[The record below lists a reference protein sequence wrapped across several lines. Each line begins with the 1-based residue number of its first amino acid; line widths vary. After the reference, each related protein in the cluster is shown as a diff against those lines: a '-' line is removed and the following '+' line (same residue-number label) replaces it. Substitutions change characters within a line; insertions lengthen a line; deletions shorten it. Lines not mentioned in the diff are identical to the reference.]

1 MNLDYLRYFV
11 KLAQV
16 GHYTRASEQLNISQP
31 SLSHAVRQLEEEL
44 GVPLFERQGRNTQL
58 TQFGAEF
65 LNCAARTLA
74 TLDEGVTSLRR
85 KARGEGLIRL
95 GFLRVLGTDY
105 VPRLAARFLA
115 AHPDRQ
121 LQFTFHSGR
130 TQELLEGLADRRYDL
145 VFCSRPAPELGLTA
159 VPVRAQELVL
169 IVPTGHPLAGRSGV
183 SLAEAAPYPMV
194 CFSRDSGLRA
204 VVDELFDALGVC
216 PQVAWET
223 EEDQVVAGL
232 VAQGFGIAV
241 VPEMDVLHQLDLVA
255 LPITAPPYRRDFFLV
270 HNDRL
275 FLSPAAREFRQFV
288 LSGEDECPGPA
299 QGAAPRAPGPAGT
312 QTPRILSR

>member
-16 GHYTRASEQLNISQP
+16 GHYTRASERLNISQP

-65 LNCAARTLA
+65 LDCAARTLA
-74 TLDEGVTSLRR
+74 TLDEGVTSLQR

-145 VFCSRPAPELGLTA
+145 VFCSRPTPEL
-159 VPVRAQELVL
+159 V
-169 IVPTGHPLAGRSGV
+169 
-183 SLAEAAPYPMV
+183 
-194 CFSRDSGLRA
+194 
-204 VVDELFDALGVC
+204 
-216 PQVAWET
+216 
-223 EEDQVVAGL
+223 
-232 VAQGFGIAV
+232 
-241 VPEMDVLHQLDLVA
+241 
-255 LPITAPPYRRDFFLV
+255 
-270 HNDRL
+270 
-275 FLSPAAREFRQFV
+275 
-288 LSGEDECPGPA
+288 
-299 QGAAPRAPGPAGT
+299 
-312 QTPRILSR
+312 

>member
-65 LNCAARTLA
+65 LDCAARTLA

-95 GFLRVLGTDY
+95 GFLRVLGTEY

-121 LQFTFHSGR
+121 IQFTFHSGR

-169 IVPTGHPLAGRSGV
+169 IVPPGHPLAGRSGV
-183 SLAEAAPYPMV
+183 SLAETAPYPMV

-270 HNDRL
+270 HDDRR

-288 LSGEDECPGPA
+288 LSGGDGPA
-299 QGAAPRAPGPAGT
+299 QGAAPRVLGTAG
-312 QTPRILSR
+312 Q

>member
-58 TQFGAEF
+58 TQFGEEF
-65 LNCAARTLA
+65 LDCAVRTLA
-74 TLDEGVTSLRR
+74 TLDEGVISLRR
-85 KARGEGLIRL
+85 KAKGEGLIRL

-115 AHPDRQ
+115 ARPDRQ
-121 LQFTFHSGR
+121 IQFTFHSGR

-204 VVDELFDALGVC
+204 VVDELFDALGVR

-270 HNDRL
+270 HDDRL

-288 LSGEDECPGPA
+288 LSGEDGCPG
-299 QGAAPRAPGPAGT
+299 GP
-312 QTPRILSR
+312 L

>member
-58 TQFGAEF
+58 TQLGAEF
-65 LNCAARTLA
+65 LDCAARTLA

-95 GFLRVLGTDY
+95 GFLRVLGTEY

-121 LQFTFHSGR
+121 IQFTFHSGR

-159 VPVRAQELVL
+159 VPVRAQGLVL
-169 IVPTGHPLAGRSGV
+169 IVPPGHPLAGRAGV

-204 VVDELFDALGVC
+204 VVDELFDALGVR

-270 HNDRL
+270 HDDRL
-275 FLSPAAREFRQFV
+275 FLSPAAREFRRFV
-288 LSGEDECPGPA
+288 LSGEDGCPG
-299 QGAAPRAPGPAGT
+299 GP
-312 QTPRILSR
+312 L

>member
-1 MNLDYLRYFV
+1 MNLDHLRYFV
-11 KLAQV
+11 RLAQV

-95 GFLRVLGTDY
+95 GFLRVLGTEY

-115 AHPDRQ
+115 ARPDRQ
-121 LQFTFHSGR
+121 IQFTFHSGR

-145 VFCSRPAPELGLTA
+145 VFCSRPAPELGLAA
-159 VPVRAQELVL
+159 VPVRAQELVH
-169 IVPTGHPLAGRSGV
+169 IVPPGHPLAGRAGV

-204 VVDELFDALGVC
+204 VVDELFDALGVR

-270 HNDRL
+270 HDDRL
-275 FLSPAAREFRQFV
+275 FLSPAAREFRKFV
-288 LSGEDECPGPA
+288 LSGEDGCPG
-299 QGAAPRAPGPAGT
+299 GP
-312 QTPRILSR
+312 L

>member
-58 TQFGAEF
+58 TQFGEEF
-65 LNCAARTLA
+65 LDCAARTLA
-74 TLDEGVTSLRR
+74 TLDEGVISLRR
-85 KARGEGLIRL
+85 KAKGEGLIRL

-115 AHPDRQ
+115 ARPDRQ

-159 VPVRAQELVL
+159 VPVRAQGLVL
-169 IVPTGHPLAGRSGV
+169 IVPPGHPLAGRAGV

-255 LPITAPPYRRDFFLV
+255 LPLSAPPSRRRVLLV
-270 HNDRL
+270 HGDRL
-275 FLSPAAREFRQFV
+275 FLSPAGREFRKFV
-288 LSGEDECPGPA
+288 LSGEDGCPG
-299 QGAAPRAPGPAGT
+299 GP
-312 QTPRILSR
+312 L

>member
-65 LNCAARTLA
+65 LDCAARTLA

-95 GFLRVLGTDY
+95 GFLRVLGTEY

-115 AHPDRQ
+115 ARPDRQ
-121 LQFTFHSGR
+121 IQFTFHSGR

-145 VFCSRPAPELGLTA
+145 VFCSRPAPELGLAA

-169 IVPTGHPLAGRSGV
+169 IVPPGHPLAGRAGV

-270 HNDRL
+270 HDDRL

-288 LSGEDECPGPA
+288 LSGEDGCPG
-299 QGAAPRAPGPAGT
+299 GP
-312 QTPRILSR
+312 L

>member
-58 TQFGAEF
+58 TQFGEEF
-65 LNCAARTLA
+65 LDCAARTLA
-74 TLDEGVTSLRR
+74 TLDEGVISLRR
-85 KARGEGLIRL
+85 KAKGEGLIRL

-115 AHPDRQ
+115 ARPDRQ
-121 LQFTFHSGR
+121 IQFTFHSGR

-145 VFCSRPAPELGLTA
+145 VFCSRPAPELGLAA

-169 IVPTGHPLAGRSGV
+169 IVPPGHPLAGRAGV

-270 HNDRL
+270 HDDRL
-275 FLSPAAREFRQFV
+275 YLSPAARHFRQFV
-288 LSGEDECPGPA
+288 LSGGEGRPDGPA
-299 QGAAPRAPGPAGT
+299 RGMDPPAPGSAG
-312 QTPRILSR
+312 P

>member
-95 GFLRVLGTDY
+95 GFLRVLGTEY

-121 LQFTFHSGR
+121 IQFTFHSGR

-159 VPVRAQELVL
+159 VPVRAQGLVL
-169 IVPTGHPLAGRSGV
+169 IVPPGHPLAGRAGV

-204 VVDELFDALGVC
+204 VVDELFDALGVR

-270 HNDRL
+270 HDDRL

-288 LSGEDECPGPA
+288 LSGGDGCPGPKT
-299 QGAAPRAPGPAGT
+299 RSMSGPKT
-312 QTPRILSR
+312 SIST

>member
-58 TQFGAEF
+58 TQLGAEF
-65 LNCAARTLA
+65 LDCAARTLA

-159 VPVRAQELVL
+159 VPVRAQGLVL
-169 IVPTGHPLAGRSGV
+169 IVPPGHPLAGRAGV

-270 HNDRL
+270 HDDRL

>member
-1 MNLDYLRYFV
+1 MNLDHLRYFV
-11 KLAQV
+11 RLAQV

-58 TQFGAEF
+58 TQFGEEF
-65 LNCAARTLA
+65 LDCAVRTLA

-95 GFLRVLGTDY
+95 GFLRVLGTEY

-121 LQFTFHSGR
+121 IQFTFHSGR

-169 IVPTGHPLAGRSGV
+169 IVPPGHPLAGRSGV

-204 VVDELFDALGVC
+204 VVDELFDALGVR

-270 HNDRL
+270 HDDRL

-288 LSGEDECPGPA
+288 LSGEDGCPG
-299 QGAAPRAPGPAGT
+299 GP
-312 QTPRILSR
+312 L

>member
-65 LNCAARTLA
+65 LDCAARTLA

-95 GFLRVLGTDY
+95 GFLRVLGTEY

-121 LQFTFHSGR
+121 IQFTFHSGR

-145 VFCSRPAPELGLTA
+145 VFCSRPAPELGLAA

-169 IVPTGHPLAGRSGV
+169 IVPPGHPLAGRAGV

-270 HNDRL
+270 HDDRL

-288 LSGEDECPGPA
+288 LSGEDGCPG
-299 QGAAPRAPGPAGT
+299 GP
-312 QTPRILSR
+312 L

>member
-65 LNCAARTLA
+65 LDCAARTLA

-115 AHPDRQ
+115 ARPDRQ
-121 LQFTFHSGR
+121 IQFTFHSGR

-169 IVPTGHPLAGRSGV
+169 IVPPGHPLAGRAGV

-204 VVDELFDALGVC
+204 VVDELFDALGVR

-270 HNDRL
+270 HDDRL

-288 LSGEDECPGPA
+288 LSGEDGCPG
-299 QGAAPRAPGPAGT
+299 GP
-312 QTPRILSR
+312 L

>member
-1 MNLDYLRYFV
+1 MNLDHLRYFV
-11 KLAQV
+11 RLAQV

-65 LNCAARTLA
+65 LDCAARTLA

-95 GFLRVLGTDY
+95 GFLRVLGTEY

-121 LQFTFHSGR
+121 IQFTFHSGR

-204 VVDELFDALGVC
+204 VVDELFAALGVC

-241 VPEMDVLHQLDLVA
+241 VPEMDVLRQLDLVA

-270 HNDRL
+270 HDDRL

-288 LSGEDECPGPA
+288 LSGGDGCPGPKT
-299 QGAAPRAPGPAGT
+299 RSMSGPKT
-312 QTPRILSR
+312 SIST

>member
-58 TQFGAEF
+58 TQFGEEF
-65 LNCAARTLA
+65 LDCAVRTLA
-74 TLDEGVTSLRR
+74 TLDEGVISLRR
-85 KARGEGLIRL
+85 KAKGEGLIRL
-95 GFLRVLGTDY
+95 GFLRVLGTNY

-115 AHPDRQ
+115 ARPDRQ
-121 LQFTFHSGR
+121 IQFTFHSGR

-159 VPVRAQELVL
+159 VPVRAQGLVL
-169 IVPTGHPLAGRSGV
+169 IVPPGHPLAGRAGV

-232 VAQGFGIAV
+232 VAQGFGIGI
-241 VPEMDVLHQLDLVA
+241 VPYMELLLRLDVKIIQLA
-255 LPITAPPYRRDFFLV
+255 SPSWERNFYMISQRGGYM
-270 HNDRL
+270 
-275 FLSPAAREFRQFV
+275 SPAVANFRKYV
-288 LSGEDECPGPA
+288 LDTCSDYIGQHA
-299 QGAAPRAPGPAGT
+299 
-312 QTPRILSR
+312 

>member
-58 TQFGAEF
+58 TQFGKEF
-65 LNCAARTLA
+65 LDCAARTLA

-95 GFLRVLGTDY
+95 GFLRVLGTEY

-121 LQFTFHSGR
+121 IQFTFHSGR

-169 IVPTGHPLAGRSGV
+169 IVPPGHPLAGRSGV

-270 HNDRL
+270 HDDRR
-275 FLSPAAREFRQFV
+275 FLSPAARAFRQFV
-288 LSGEDECPGPA
+288 LSGGGE
-299 QGAAPRAPGPAGT
+299 
-312 QTPRILSR
+312 

>member
-58 TQFGAEF
+58 TQFGEEF
-65 LNCAARTLA
+65 LDCAVRTLA
-74 TLDEGVTSLRR
+74 TLDEGVISLRR
-85 KARGEGLIRL
+85 KAKGEGLIRL

-115 AHPDRQ
+115 ARPDRQ
-121 LQFTFHSGR
+121 IQFTFHSGR

-145 VFCSRPAPELGLTA
+145 VFCSHPAPELGLTA

-169 IVPTGHPLAGRSGV
+169 IVPPGHPLAGRAGV

-204 VVDELFDALGVC
+204 VVDELFDALGVR

-270 HNDRL
+270 HDDRL
-275 FLSPAAREFRQFV
+275 FLSPAAREFRRFV
-288 LSGEDECPGPA
+288 LSGEDGCPG
-299 QGAAPRAPGPAGT
+299 GP
-312 QTPRILSR
+312 L

>member
-65 LNCAARTLA
+65 LDCAARTLA
-74 TLDEGVTSLRR
+74 TLDEGVISLRR

-95 GFLRVLGTDY
+95 GFLRVLGTEY

-121 LQFTFHSGR
+121 IQFTFHSGR

-159 VPVRAQELVL
+159 VPVRAQGLVL
-169 IVPTGHPLAGRSGV
+169 IVPPGHPLAGRAGV

-204 VVDELFDALGVC
+204 VVDELFDALGVR

-270 HNDRL
+270 HDDRL
-275 FLSPAAREFRQFV
+275 FLSPAAREFRKFV
-288 LSGEDECPGPA
+288 LSGEDGCPG
-299 QGAAPRAPGPAGT
+299 GP
-312 QTPRILSR
+312 L

>member
-58 TQFGAEF
+58 TQLGAEF
-65 LNCAARTLA
+65 LDCAARTLA
-74 TLDEGVTSLRR
+74 TLDEGVISLRR

-270 HNDRL
+270 HDDRL

-288 LSGEDECPGPA
+288 LSGGDECPGGPA

-312 QTPRILSR
+312 

>member
-58 TQFGAEF
+58 TQFGEEF
-65 LNCAARTLA
+65 LDCAARTLA
-74 TLDEGVTSLRR
+74 TLDEGVISLRR
-85 KARGEGLIRL
+85 KAKGEGLIRL

-115 AHPDRQ
+115 ARPDRQ

-169 IVPTGHPLAGRSGV
+169 IVPPGHPLAGRAGV

-204 VVDELFDALGVC
+204 VVDELFDSLGVC

-232 VAQGFGIAV
+232 VSQGFGISV
-241 VPEMDVLHQLDLVA
+241 VPYMELLLRLDVKILQISRPVWERNFYLVS
-255 LPITAPPYRRDFFLV
+255 
-270 HNDRL
+270 NDRFYL
-275 FLSPAAREFRQFV
+275 PPAVRQFRQYV
-288 LSGEDECPGPA
+288 LDGGY
-299 QGAAPRAPGPAGT
+299 
-312 QTPRILSR
+312 L

>member
-58 TQFGAEF
+58 TQFGEEF
-65 LNCAARTLA
+65 LDCAVRTLA
-74 TLDEGVTSLRR
+74 TLDEGVISLRR
-85 KARGEGLIRL
+85 KAKGEGLIRL

-115 AHPDRQ
+115 ARPDRQ
-121 LQFTFHSGR
+121 IQFTFHSGR

-169 IVPTGHPLAGRSGV
+169 IVPPGHPLAGRSGV

-204 VVDELFDALGVC
+204 VVDELFDALGVR

-270 HNDRL
+270 HDDRL

-288 LSGEDECPGPA
+288 LSGEDGCPG
-299 QGAAPRAPGPAGT
+299 GP
-312 QTPRILSR
+312 L

>member
-1 MNLDYLRYFV
+1 MNLDHLRYFV
-11 KLAQV
+11 RLAQV

-65 LNCAARTLA
+65 LDCAARTLA

-95 GFLRVLGTDY
+95 GFLRVLGTEY

-121 LQFTFHSGR
+121 IQFTFHSGR

-169 IVPTGHPLAGRSGV
+169 IVPPGHPLAGRSGV

-270 HNDRL
+270 HDDRR

-288 LSGEDECPGPA
+288 LSGGDGPA
-299 QGAAPRAPGPAGT
+299 QGAAPRVPGTAG
-312 QTPRILSR
+312 Q

>member
-58 TQFGAEF
+58 TQFGEEF
-65 LNCAARTLA
+65 LDCAVRTLA
-74 TLDEGVTSLRR
+74 TLDEGVISLRR
-85 KARGEGLIRL
+85 KAKGEGLIRL
-95 GFLRVLGTDY
+95 GFLRVLGTNY

-115 AHPDRQ
+115 ARPDRQ
-121 LQFTFHSGR
+121 IQFTFHSGR

-169 IVPTGHPLAGRSGV
+169 IVPPGHPLAGRSGV

-270 HNDRL
+270 HDDRL
-275 FLSPAAREFRQFV
+275 FLSPAAREFRKFV
-288 LSGEDECPGPA
+288 LSGEDGCPG
-299 QGAAPRAPGPAGT
+299 GP
-312 QTPRILSR
+312 L

>member
-65 LNCAARTLA
+65 LDCAARTLA

-115 AHPDRQ
+115 ARPDRQ
-121 LQFTFHSGR
+121 IQFTFHSGR

-169 IVPTGHPLAGRSGV
+169 IVPPGHPWPAGRGSPWRRPPPIPWCASPGTP
-183 SLAEAAPYPMV
+183 ACAPWWTSCSTPWA
-194 CFSRDSGLRA
+194 S
-204 VVDELFDALGVC
+204 
-216 PQVAWET
+216 
-223 EEDQVVAGL
+223 
-232 VAQGFGIAV
+232 
-241 VPEMDVLHQLDLVA
+241 
-255 LPITAPPYRRDFFLV
+255 APRWPGRR
-270 HNDRL
+270 RRTRS
-275 FLSPAAREFRQFV
+275 SPAWW
-288 LSGEDECPGPA
+288 
-299 QGAAPRAPGPAGT
+299 PRASGSRWSRRWMFCTSWTWSPCPSPPRPIGGTSSWSTTTGSFSPPPPGSSGS
-312 QTPRILSR
+312 LC

>member
-1 MNLDYLRYFV
+1 M
-11 KLAQV
+11 
-16 GHYTRASEQLNISQP
+16 
-31 SLSHAVRQLEEEL
+31 
-44 GVPLFERQGRNTQL
+44 PLFERQGRNTQL
-58 TQFGAEF
+58 TQFGEEF
-65 LNCAARTLA
+65 LDCAVRTLA
-74 TLDEGVTSLRR
+74 TLDEGVISLRR
-85 KARGEGLIRL
+85 KAKGEGLIRL

-115 AHPDRQ
+115 ARPDRQ
-121 LQFTFHSGR
+121 IQFTFHSGR

-159 VPVRAQELVL
+159 VPVRAQGLVL
-169 IVPTGHPLAGRSGV
+169 IVPPGHPLAGRAGV

-204 VVDELFDALGVC
+204 VVDELFDALGVR

-270 HNDRL
+270 HDDRL
-275 FLSPAAREFRQFV
+275 FLSPAAREFRRFV
-288 LSGEDECPGPA
+288 LSGEDGCPG
-299 QGAAPRAPGPAGT
+299 GP
-312 QTPRILSR
+312 L

>member
-58 TQFGAEF
+58 TQFGEEF
-65 LNCAARTLA
+65 LDCAARTLA
-74 TLDEGVTSLRR
+74 TLDEGVISLRR
-85 KARGEGLIRL
+85 KAKGEGLIRL

-115 AHPDRQ
+115 ARPDRQ
-121 LQFTFHSGR
+121 IQFTFHSGR

-159 VPVRAQELVL
+159 VPVRAQGLVL
-169 IVPTGHPLAGRSGV
+169 IVPPGHPLAGRAGV

-232 VAQGFGIAV
+232 VARGSGSRWSRRWMFCTSWTWS
-241 VPEMDVLHQLDLVA
+241 PCPSPPR
-255 LPITAPPYRRDFFLV
+255 PIGGTSSWSTTTGSFSPPPPG
-270 HNDRL
+270 
-275 FLSPAAREFRQFV
+275 S
-288 LSGEDECPGPA
+288 SGSLC
-299 QGAAPRAPGPAGT
+299 
-312 QTPRILSR
+312 

>member
-11 KLAQV
+11 RLAQV

-65 LNCAARTLA
+65 LDCAARTLA
-74 TLDEGVTSLRR
+74 TLDEGVTSLQR

-95 GFLRVLGTDY
+95 GFLRVLGTEY

-115 AHPDRQ
+115 AHPDQQ

-169 IVPTGHPLAGRSGV
+169 IVPPGHPLAGRAGV

-270 HNDRL
+270 HDDRF

-288 LSGEDECPGPA
+288 LSGGDGFPSGPA
-299 QGAAPRAPGPAGT
+299 QGAAPRIPGPG
-312 QTPRILSR
+312 Q

>member
-58 TQFGAEF
+58 TQFGEEF
-65 LNCAARTLA
+65 LDCAVRTLA
-74 TLDEGVTSLRR
+74 TLDEGVISLRR
-85 KARGEGLIRL
+85 KAKGEGLIRL

-115 AHPDRQ
+115 ARPDRQ
-121 LQFTFHSGR
+121 IQFTFHSGR

-145 VFCSRPAPELGLTA
+145 VFCSRPAPELGLAA

-169 IVPTGHPLAGRSGV
+169 IVPPGHPLAGRAGV

-270 HNDRL
+270 HDDRL

-288 LSGEDECPGPA
+288 LSGEDGCPG
-299 QGAAPRAPGPAGT
+299 GP
-312 QTPRILSR
+312 L

>member
-1 MNLDYLRYFV
+1 MNLDHLRYFV
-11 KLAQV
+11 RLAQV

-65 LNCAARTLA
+65 LDCAARTLA

-95 GFLRVLGTDY
+95 GFLRVLGTEY

-121 LQFTFHSGR
+121 IQFTFHSGR

-169 IVPTGHPLAGRSGV
+169 IVPPGHPLAGRSGV

-270 HNDRL
+270 HDDRR
-275 FLSPAAREFRQFV
+275 FLSPAARAFRQFV
-288 LSGEDECPGPA
+288 LSGGGE
-299 QGAAPRAPGPAGT
+299 
-312 QTPRILSR
+312 

>member
-58 TQFGAEF
+58 TQFGEEF
-65 LNCAARTLA
+65 LDCAARTLA
-74 TLDEGVTSLRR
+74 TLDEGVISLRR
-85 KARGEGLIRL
+85 KAKGEGLIRL

-115 AHPDRQ
+115 ARPDRQ

-169 IVPTGHPLAGRSGV
+169 IVPPGHPLAGRSGV

-204 VVDELFDALGVC
+204 VVDELFDALGVR

-270 HNDRL
+270 HDDRR
-275 FLSPAAREFRQFV
+275 FLSPAARAFRQFV
-288 LSGEDECPGPA
+288 LSGGGE
-299 QGAAPRAPGPAGT
+299 
-312 QTPRILSR
+312 

>member
-1 MNLDYLRYFV
+1 MNLDHLRYFV
-11 KLAQV
+11 RLAQV

-65 LNCAARTLA
+65 LDCAARTLA

-95 GFLRVLGTDY
+95 GFLRVLGTEY

-121 LQFTFHSGR
+121 IQFTFHSGR

-169 IVPTGHPLAGRSGV
+169 IVPPGHPLAGRSGV
-183 SLAEAAPYPMV
+183 SLAETAPYPMV

-270 HNDRL
+270 HDDRL

-288 LSGEDECPGPA
+288 LSGGDGCPGPKT
-299 QGAAPRAPGPAGT
+299 RSMSGPKT
-312 QTPRILSR
+312 SIST

>member
-65 LNCAARTLA
+65 LDCAARTLA

-121 LQFTFHSGR
+121 IQFTFHSGR

-169 IVPTGHPLAGRSGV
+169 IVPPGHPLAGRAGV

-270 HNDRL
+270 HDDRL

-288 LSGEDECPGPA
+288 LSGGDGCPG
-299 QGAAPRAPGPAGT
+299 GP
-312 QTPRILSR
+312 L

>member
-65 LNCAARTLA
+65 LDCAARTLA

-95 GFLRVLGTDY
+95 GFLRVLGTEY

-121 LQFTFHSGR
+121 IQFTFHSGR

-169 IVPTGHPLAGRSGV
+169 IVPPGHPLAGRSGV

-204 VVDELFDALGVC
+204 VVDELFDALGVR

-270 HNDRL
+270 HDDRR
-275 FLSPAAREFRQFV
+275 FLSPAARAFRQFV
-288 LSGEDECPGPA
+288 LSGGGE
-299 QGAAPRAPGPAGT
+299 
-312 QTPRILSR
+312 

>member
-58 TQFGAEF
+58 TQFGEEF
-65 LNCAARTLA
+65 LDCAARTLA
-74 TLDEGVTSLRR
+74 TLDEGVISLRR
-85 KARGEGLIRL
+85 KAKGEGLIRL

-115 AHPDRQ
+115 ARPDRQ

-204 VVDELFDALGVC
+204 VVDELFDALGVR

-270 HNDRL
+270 HDDRL
-275 FLSPAAREFRQFV
+275 FLSPAAREFRKFV
-288 LSGEDECPGPA
+288 LGGGDGCPG
-299 QGAAPRAPGPAGT
+299 GP
-312 QTPRILSR
+312 L

>member
-1 MNLDYLRYFV
+1 MNLDHLRYFV
-11 KLAQV
+11 RLAQV

-65 LNCAARTLA
+65 LDCAARTLA

-95 GFLRVLGTDY
+95 GFLRVLGTEY

-121 LQFTFHSGR
+121 IQFTFHSGR
-130 TQELLEGLADRRYDL
+130 TQELLEGLANRRYDL

-159 VPVRAQELVL
+159 VPGRAQELVL
-169 IVPTGHPLAGRSGV
+169 IVPPGHPLAGRSGV

-204 VVDELFDALGVC
+204 VVDELFDAQGVC

-270 HNDRL
+270 HDDRL
-275 FLSPAAREFRQFV
+275 FLSPAAREFRKFV
-288 LSGEDECPGPA
+288 LSGEDGCPG
-299 QGAAPRAPGPAGT
+299 GP
-312 QTPRILSR
+312 L